1 MKLIAL
7 EEHFVLPELLDAWAA
22 LPTAH
27 DDLTEQFSRGEYGEY
42 LPDLSERRL
51 RNMDDEGVDVQVLS
65 VNAPGVQNL
74 SRGDAVVLARSAN
87 DQLAAALGEHP
98 ERFQGLV
105 TLPTPDPDAAVEELT
120 RGMTQLGL
128 QGAMLN
134 GRTGERNID
143 HPAFS
148 DLWSAAAELQAP
160 VYIHPHVPP
169 KAVRD
174 IYYSGLGSTF
184 DTVFGAQGYGWHV
197 ETGIQL
203 LRLIYSGTF
212 DRHPGLQ
219 VIVGHWG
226 ELVLFFADRIQWLD
240 RLGLNLERSLPEYL
254 ATNVSYTPSGIFS
267 QRYLRWALEVVGAD
281 RLMFAVD
288 YPFLRGDAR
297 GGRARGFLDDAPIA
311 AEVREKIA
319 HANWEKLT
327 SR

>member
-7 EEHFVLPELLDAWAA
+7 EEHFVVPELQDAWAA

-27 DDLTEQFSRGEYGEY
+27 EDLTEQFSRGEYGKY
-42 LPDLSERRL
+42 LPELGEQRL
-51 RNMDDEGVDVQVLS
+51 REMDDEGVDVQVLS

-74 SRGDAVVLARSAN
+74 SPADAVALALSAN
-87 DQLAAALGEHP
+87 DQLAAAIGKHP
-98 ERFQGLV
+98 KRFQGFV
-105 TLPTPDPDAAVEELT
+105 TLPTPDPDAAVDELT

-128 QGAMLN
+128 QGVMLN
-134 GRTGERNID
+134 GRTGEHNID
-143 HPAFS
+143 HPEFG
-148 DLWSAAAELQAP
+148 DLWSAAAKLHAP
-160 VYIHPHVPP
+160 VYIHPHVPS

-174 IYYSGLGSTF
+174 IYYSGIGSNF
-184 DTVFGAQGYGWHV
+184 DNVFGAQGYGWHV

-212 DRHPGLQ
+212 DRHPDLQ

-226 ELVLFFADRIQWLD
+226 ELALFFADRIQWLD
-240 RLGLNLERSLPEYL
+240 KLGLNLDRSLHEYL

-267 QRYLRWALEVVGAD
+267 QRYLRWALDVVGAD

-288 YPFLRGDAR
+288 YPFLRADAR
-297 GGRARGFLDDAPIA
+297 GGRARAFVDDAAIA
-311 AEVREKIA
+311 PEVKA
-319 HANWEKLT
+319 KLAYANWEKLT